1 MPLKE
6 TRRKRVA
13 YLFCA
18 IAVVSMFSFAYLNL
32 CAGNTSM
39 ISEYLGEMSYAE
51 FRIEE
56 IVLPDLHFFENSFH
70 RIIDLIFAKS

>member
-13 YLFCA
+13 YLFF
-18 IAVVSMFSFAYLNL
+18 AVATVSLFSFAYLNL
-32 CAGNTSM
+32 CTENTTM
-39 ISEYLGEMSYAE
+39 IAEYLGDISYTD

-56 IVLPDLHFFENSFH
+56 IVLPDLHFFENGFH
-70 RIIDLIFAKS
+70 RIMDLIFART